1 MKNKEYYKRT
11 TKDRRHKLLKIIN
24 EKGEISQSIPVKWKE
39 SIREYFENLLK
50 NILQHSIE
58 MNKLLHKYDIPK
70 LSLKKH
76 KQIHNNKWVNKALI
90 KVSQQIKA

>member
-11 TKDRRHKLLKIIN
+11 TKDRRSKLLKIIN
-24 EKGEISQSIPVKWKE
+24 EKGEISLHSPVKWKE

-50 NILQHSIE
+50 KILQHSIE

-70 LSLKKH
+70 LSKK
-76 KQIHNNKWVNKALI
+76 NKTSNINRFIIINELI
-90 KVSQQIKA
+90 KH